1 LLTSA
6 QYLLQAYFAANA
18 AALSSR
24 RSSPRVTNEEVQ
36 KAVSNFGFKTAFTNM
51 LTYHVLFLTIYFL
64 QASAVKTSDHR
75 RATTVS
81 ARLDAQQKKLNLPI
95 LPTTT
100 IGSFPQTVELRRVRR
115 EYKAKK

>member
-1 LLTSA
+1 MLVFFMLVHTNSKPKMRFI
-6 QYLLQAYFAANA
+6 QA
-18 AALSSR
+18 AAL
-24 RSSPRVTNEEVQ
+24 
-36 KAVSNFGFKTAFTNM
+36 KG
-51 LTYHVLFLTIYFL
+51 
-64 QASAVKTSDHR
+64 SDHR

-81 ARLDAQQKKLNLPI
+81 ARLDAQQKKLNLPV

>member
-1 LLTSA
+1 MHFI
-6 QYLLQAYFAANA
+6 QA
-18 AALSSR
+18 AAL
-24 RSSPRVTNEEVQ
+24 
-36 KAVSNFGFKTAFTNM
+36 KG
-51 LTYHVLFLTIYFL
+51 
-64 QASAVKTSDHR
+64 SDHR

-81 ARLDAQQKKLNLPI
+81 DRLDAQQKNLNLPV

>member
-1 LLTSA
+1 MFTFNDLYSLCFIDRMFSDLLS
-6 QYLLQAYFAANA
+6 QA
-18 AALSSR
+18 AAL
-24 RSSPRVTNEEVQ
+24 
-36 KAVSNFGFKTAFTNM
+36 KG
-51 LTYHVLFLTIYFL
+51 
-64 QASAVKTSDHR
+64 SDHR
-75 RATTVS
+75 RATNVS